1 LGQEFFLNSNNLQ
14 EKIRTLLPS
23 QGGAGAGFDLS
34 ASTQII
40 PIVDLTETAEG
51 SVLREDL
58 QTSFSFN
65 SVNAGTFFSTTAT
78 DVITSTGF
86 YRVFGSITLANQAQG
101 KIMLSDGTST
111 KLIAVYQNG
120 GTGGDFAQYDFIVFL
135 PAGHSLQVQTNNG
148 TPPNCVFHLAFR
160 QIATISGELVNPS
173 GF

>member
-1 LGQEFFLNSNNLQ
+1 VGQEFFINSDNLQ

-23 QGGAGAGFDLS
+23 SGGRGAGFDLS

-65 SVNAGTFFSTTAT
+65 SISSGTFFSTTAT

-86 YRVFGSITLANQAQG
+86 FRIFGGITLANQAQG
-101 KIMLSDGTST
+101 KIILNDGTST
-111 KLIAVYQNG
+111 KNIAVYQNG
-120 GTGGDFAQYDFIVFL
+120 GTGGDYVKYDFIVFL
-135 PAGHSLQVQTNNG
+135 PAGHKVQVQTNNG
-148 TPPNCVFHLAFR
+148 TPPNCVFHLSFR
-160 QIATISGELVNPS
+160 QIATISGELVNPV